1 MFMVSDVTLVNGED
15 IRKHT
20 VNIVAIGSALKNNL
34 MKIEN
39 VMMKRKL
46 CMED

>member
-1 MFMVSDVTLVNGED
+1 MVSDVTLVNGEA
-15 IRKHT
+15 IKKHT

>member
-1 MFMVSDVTLVNGED
+1 MFMGSDVTLVYGED
-15 IRKHT
+15 IRKHA

-34 MKIEN
+34 MKNEN

>member
-1 MFMVSDVTLVNGED
+1 MVSDVTLVNGED